1 MSGTLQATI
10 LKDGASSTN
19 NLTFDSSGNATV
31 GNNLTVTGTST
42 LNGNTSVTGTI
53 TGSSTIAAATGTLY
67 PLVSGTSQAST
78 SGTSIT
84 FTGIPSWVKRI
95 TVSVSNL
102 TGSGSSPNII
112 QLGTGAGPTYTTTGY
127 LASATALTTT
137 GATTAFTAG
146 FPVVQSQTSSYV
158 KSGVGVLTLVDSAT
172 NTWAWS
178 GTFAFSTGSTGT
190 FQAGGYVAL
199 SGVLTALQLTT
210 VNGTD
215 TFVSGKVNI
224 LYE

>member
-67 PLVSGTSQAST
+67 PIVSGTAQAST

-95 TVSVSNL
+95 TVMIANL
-102 TGSGSSPNII
+102 TCNTTSTTYLLQVGSGSV
-112 QLGTGAGPTYTTTGY
+112 TTTGY
-127 LASATALTTT
+127 ASQAWTTSGLGVVTSGFALAGNGASASYALSGLCFLTLVGSNTWAQSSSIAYTNVTSVGYLNNGYTPALSGALDRVVLTTT
-137 GATTAFTAG
+137 GGTATFT
-146 FPVVQSQTSSYV
+146 
-158 KSGVGVLTLVDSAT
+158 
-172 NTWAWS
+172 S
-178 GTFAFSTGSTGT
+178 GTI
-190 FQAGGYVAL
+190 
-199 SGVLTALQLTT
+199 
-210 VNGTD
+210 
-215 TFVSGKVNI
+215 NI